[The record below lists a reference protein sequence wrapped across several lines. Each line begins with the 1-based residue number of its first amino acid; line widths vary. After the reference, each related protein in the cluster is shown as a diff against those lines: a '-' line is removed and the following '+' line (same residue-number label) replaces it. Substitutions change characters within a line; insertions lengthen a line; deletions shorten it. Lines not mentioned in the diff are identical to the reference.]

1 MECLHWAV
9 MNHAEVCP
17 EDIALIDAGS
27 GRSVSYGELKARAT
41 AVAAG
46 ISEKD
51 IKGVPVALTLPRGIE
66 QIEAALGILLSG
78 NSYLPVSLSQPK
90 DRRALIHEK
99 TGVRYVVT
107 NRELSEK
114 LDWPE
119 GTEILVMEGMEEGQ
133 ENVRLP
139 EVSPKDSAYIIMT
152 SGSTGVPKG
161 VEIAHESAW
170 NTVQDINE
178 KYHVTSADR
187 ALAVSAMDFDLS
199 VYDVFGILGAGG
211 TLVLLP
217 EQERRNADYWL
228 EQVLK
233 YQITVWNS
241 VPVLLDMLLIRAESM
256 KQKLPIRAVMLSG
269 DWIGMDLPQRVAAWT
284 EDCQF
289 VAMGGATE
297 ASIWSNYQNVTLPMP
312 KNWKS
317 IPYGKPLRYQAYRVV
332 DEYGRDC
339 PYWAEGEL
347 WIGGFGVA
355 KGYRGDSA
363 LTGQKF
369 ITDQYGRWYRTG
381 DLGRIWDDETIEFSG
396 RKDHQVK
403 IPRTQD

>member
-1 MECLHWAV
+1 M
-9 MNHAEVCP
+9 
-17 EDIALIDAGS
+17 
-27 GRSVSYGELKARAT
+27 
-41 AVAAG
+41 
-46 ISEKD
+46 
-51 IKGVPVALTLPRGIE
+51 
-66 QIEAALGILLSG
+66 
-78 NSYLPVSLSQPK
+78 
-90 DRRALIHEK
+90 
-99 TGVRYVVT
+99 VT

-317 IPYGKPLRYQAYRVV
+317 IPYGKPLM
-332 DEYGRDC
+332 
-339 PYWAEGEL
+339 
-347 WIGGFGVA
+347 I
-355 KGYRGDSA
+355 
-363 LTGQKF
+363 
-369 ITDQYGRWYRTG
+369 
-381 DLGRIWDDETIEFSG
+381 SG
-396 RKDHQVK
+396 
-403 IPRTQD
+403 ISCCG

>member
-1 MECLHWAV
+1 M
-9 MNHAEVCP
+9 
-17 EDIALIDAGS
+17 I
-27 GRSVSYGELKARAT
+27 
-41 AVAAG
+41 
-46 ISEKD
+46 
-51 IKGVPVALTLPRGIE
+51 
-66 QIEAALGILLSG
+66 
-78 NSYLPVSLSQPK
+78 
-90 DRRALIHEK
+90 
-99 TGVRYVVT
+99 T

-269 DWIGMDLPQRVAAWT
+269 DWIGMDLPQRVASLSLW
-284 EDCQF
+284 EELQRQ
-289 VAMGGATE
+289 VSGPIIRM
-297 ASIWSNYQNVTLPMP
+297 LPCRCRKTGNLFLMESHSDIRHIVL
-312 KNWKS
+312 WMS
-317 IPYGKPLRYQAYRVV
+317 M
-332 DEYGRDC
+332 
-339 PYWAEGEL
+339 EG
-347 WIGGFGVA
+347 I
-355 KGYRGDSA
+355 A
-363 LTGQKF
+363 LTGQKAN
-369 ITDQYGRWYRTG
+369 
-381 DLGRIWDDETIEFSG
+381 SG
-396 RKDHQVK
+396 LAVLV
-403 IPRTQD
+403 

>member
-1 MECLHWAV
+1 M
-9 MNHAEVCP
+9 
-17 EDIALIDAGS
+17 
-27 GRSVSYGELKARAT
+27 
-41 AVAAG
+41 
-46 ISEKD
+46 
-51 IKGVPVALTLPRGIE
+51 
-66 QIEAALGILLSG
+66 
-78 NSYLPVSLSQPK
+78 
-90 DRRALIHEK
+90 
-99 TGVRYVVT
+99 
-107 NRELSEK
+107 
-114 LDWPE
+114 
-119 GTEILVMEGMEEGQ
+119 
-133 ENVRLP
+133 
-139 EVSPKDSAYIIMT
+139 
-152 SGSTGVPKG
+152 
-161 VEIAHESAW
+161 
-170 NTVQDINE
+170 
-178 KYHVTSADR
+178 
-187 ALAVSAMDFDLS
+187 
-199 VYDVFGILGAGG
+199 
-211 TLVLLP
+211 LP

-355 KGYRGDSA
+355 KDIGEILRLRGRNLSQISMEDGIGPAISEESGMMRQ
-363 LTGQKF
+363 LNFWEEK
-369 ITDQYGRWYRTG
+369 
-381 DLGRIWDDETIEFSG
+381 TI
-396 RKDHQVK
+396 R
-403 IPRTQD
+403 

>member
-1 MECLHWAV
+1 M
-9 MNHAEVCP
+9 
-17 EDIALIDAGS
+17 
-27 GRSVSYGELKARAT
+27 SY
-41 AVAAG
+41 
-46 ISEKD
+46 
-51 IKGVPVALTLPRGIE
+51 
-66 QIEAALGILLSG
+66 SG

-199 VYDVFGILGAGG
+199 VYDVSG
-211 TLVLLP
+211 TATSFPVRDSLP
-217 EQERRNADYWL
+217 SSSLRIPSFFKISNHLA
-228 EQVLK
+228 
-233 YQITVWNS
+233 TVFFCVS
-241 VPVLLDMLLIRAESM
+241 
-256 KQKLPIRAVMLSG
+256 VMLPFSKISFCERTSFS
-269 DWIGMDLPQRVAAWT
+269 DTKMPNSMSVS
-284 EDCQF
+284 
-289 VAMGGATE
+289 
-297 ASIWSNYQNVTLPMP
+297 SISCTHLWS
-312 KNWKS
+312 
-317 IPYGKPLRYQAYRVV
+317 A
-332 DEYGRDC
+332 
-339 PYWAEGEL
+339 
-347 WIGGFGVA
+347 
-355 KGYRGDSA
+355 
-363 LTGQKF
+363 
-369 ITDQYGRWYRTG
+369 
-381 DLGRIWDDETIEFSG
+381 
-396 RKDHQVK
+396 
-403 IPRTQD
+403 

>member
-1 MECLHWAV
+1 M
-9 MNHAEVCP
+9 
-17 EDIALIDAGS
+17 
-27 GRSVSYGELKARAT
+27 
-41 AVAAG
+41 
-46 ISEKD
+46 
-51 IKGVPVALTLPRGIE
+51 
-66 QIEAALGILLSG
+66 
-78 NSYLPVSLSQPK
+78 
-90 DRRALIHEK
+90 
-99 TGVRYVVT
+99 VT

-133 ENVRLP
+133 KNVRLP

-241 VPVLLDMLLIRAESM
+241 VPVLLDMLCLLYTS
-256 KQKLPIRAVMLSG
+256 PS
-269 DWIGMDLPQRVAAWT
+269 P
-284 EDCQF
+284 
-289 VAMGGATE
+289 
-297 ASIWSNYQNVTLPMP
+297 
-312 KNWKS
+312 
-317 IPYGKPLRYQAYRVV
+317 
-332 DEYGRDC
+332 RD
-339 PYWAEGEL
+339 
-347 WIGGFGVA
+347 
-355 KGYRGDSA
+355 RG
-363 LTGQKF
+363 
-369 ITDQYGRWYRTG
+369 
-381 DLGRIWDDETIEFSG
+381 
-396 RKDHQVK
+396 
-403 IPRTQD
+403 

>member
-1 MECLHWAV
+1 M
-9 MNHAEVCP
+9 
-17 EDIALIDAGS
+17 
-27 GRSVSYGELKARAT
+27 
-41 AVAAG
+41 
-46 ISEKD
+46 
-51 IKGVPVALTLPRGIE
+51 
-66 QIEAALGILLSG
+66 
-78 NSYLPVSLSQPK
+78 
-90 DRRALIHEK
+90 
-99 TGVRYVVT
+99 
-107 NRELSEK
+107 
-114 LDWPE
+114 
-119 GTEILVMEGMEEGQ
+119 
-133 ENVRLP
+133 
-139 EVSPKDSAYIIMT
+139 
-152 SGSTGVPKG
+152 
-161 VEIAHESAW
+161 
-170 NTVQDINE
+170 
-178 KYHVTSADR
+178 
-187 ALAVSAMDFDLS
+187 
-199 VYDVFGILGAGG
+199 
-211 TLVLLP
+211 LP

-355 KGYRGDSA
+355 KDIGEILRLRGRNLSQISMEDGIGPVIS
-363 LTGQKF
+363 
-369 ITDQYGRWYRTG
+369 
-381 DLGRIWDDETIEFSG
+381 EESG
-396 RKDHQVK
+396 MMRQLNFGKKRPSGKD
-403 IPRTQD
+403 PWTQD